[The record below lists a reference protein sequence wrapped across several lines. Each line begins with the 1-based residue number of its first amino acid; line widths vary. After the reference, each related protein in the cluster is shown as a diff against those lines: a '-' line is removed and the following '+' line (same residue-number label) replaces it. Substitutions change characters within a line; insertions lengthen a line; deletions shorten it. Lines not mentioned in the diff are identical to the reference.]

1 MLPVIDARTLF
12 VASALIFVCLLV
24 SVVLAWRELGRMRGP
39 DRLAL
44 SYAAF
49 FVGLVLFSARGHVP
63 SILSITLANVLFVF
77 GAALAHEAIRL
88 FYGLAPTRRLTVW
101 TTAAAAAAFFFFT
114 HVRAEPGIRTILSS
128 ALLASLLGATAW
140 MIWHRRPHGGSQVLE
155 KVTSLALA
163 ASSLLF
169 WARAVAIGSG
179 LVEGEVLR
187 GNLWMALPPLVCT
200 LCAVVWTTALLANAS
215 RRLMNVVQSQN
226 ELLASLLAVTRAAG
240 SASNLDATLERVLE
254 TACSL
259 TGASGSSL
267 LLLDEHGRFSRGLF
281 AEGDSALSIGPEEAS
296 ELLDRGLAGWVVRNR
311 QAALIPDVATD
322 PRWHRLPSQGLLVRS
337 ALSAPIENGPVL
349 FGVLTLV
356 HPEPEHFGEDQQHL
370 IESTTAQVALAIR
383 TAQLD
388 DARQRATGEQ
398 ELVGAVLE
406 VSARGTEAEQIVAD
420 AASAIAL
427 RARSPRAYLA
437 LAGEDGHFRLA
448 GRTDGLASLRP
459 RLDGGLLGRAFEGG
473 VTRQDEISAAG
484 ETSTGDDRPAWT
496 RLVVPVR
503 NLGRTLGL
511 ASFER
516 PGPAAFDEEDVAL
529 AEAIAE
535 AVGLGLG
542 RAALARNREELTR
555 MMVHDLRGPIAGV
568 MGALELLGHA
578 PGLEEADRKL
588 LDAAERNVR
597 RQLKLVEGILEI
609 ARLEEGALPVRQ
621 QDVELFSLVEETVR
635 TMKPAAEAR
644 QLELLTEAPGQ
655 LPVVR
660 ADPGLVVRVLENLVG
675 NAVKFSPP
683 GSGAI
688 RVSARRDGTAV
699 EVFVRDCGPGVEE
712 KVRARVFEKFA
723 VGNQPGRGS
732 GLGLAF
738 CRLAVEAQGGRIWL
752 EHPGPGAVFAF
763 SIPYADAPAS

>member
-44 SYAAF
+44 SYAAL
-49 FVGLVLFSARGHVP
+49 FVGLALFSARGHVP
-63 SILSITLANVLFVF
+63 SILSITAANVLFVF
-77 GAALAHEAIRL
+77 GVALAHEAIRL
-88 FYGLAPTRRLTVW
+88 FYGLSPTRRLTIW
-101 TTAAAAAAFFFFT
+101 TTGAAAAAFLFFT
-114 HVRAEPGIRTILSS
+114 HVRDEPGIRTILSS
-128 ALLASLLGATAW
+128 AFLAALLGATGW
-140 MIWHRRPHGGSQVLE
+140 MIWQRRPRGGTQVLE
-155 KVTSLALA
+155 KVTAIALA

-179 LVEGEVLR
+179 LVEGEILW
-187 GNLWMALPPLVCT
+187 GSPWMALPPLVCT

-215 RRLMNVVQSQN
+215 RRLMNVIQSQN
-226 ELLASLLAVTRAAG
+226 ELLANLLAVTRAAG
-240 SASNLDATLERVLE
+240 SASSLDKTLERVLDA
-254 TACSL
+254 ACSL

-267 LLLDEHGRFSRGLF
+267 LLLDEQGRFSRGLF
-281 AEGDSALSIGPEEAS
+281 AEGDAALAVGPEVAS

-311 QAALIPDVATD
+311 RTALVLDVARD
-322 PRWHRLPSQGLLVRS
+322 ARWHHLAFQGPAVRS
-337 ALSAPIENGPVL
+337 ALSAPIENGPDL

-388 DARQRATGEQ
+388 DARQRAIGEQ
-398 ELVGAVLE
+398 ELVRAVLE
-406 VSARGTEAEQIVAD
+406 VSAAGAEAEQIVAD
-420 AASAIAL
+420 AAEAIAL

-448 GRTDGLASLRP
+448 GRTDGLAVLRP
-459 RLDGGLLGRAFEGG
+459 RLDEELLGRAFEAA
-473 VTRQDEISAAG
+473 VPRQDEISAAG
-484 ETSTGDDRPAWT
+484 EAFSGEGPAWT
-496 RLVVPVR
+496 RLVAPVC

-511 ASFER
+511 ACFER
-516 PGPAAFDEEDVAL
+516 PGSTPFDREDVAL
-529 AEAIAE
+529 AEALAE

-542 RAALARNREELTR
+542 KAALARTREELTR
-555 MMVHDLRGPIAGV
+555 MMVHDLRGPISGV
-568 MGALELLGHA
+568 MGALELLGNA
-578 PGLEEADRKL
+578 PGLEEADLKL

-597 RQLKLVEGILEI
+597 RQLTLVEGILEI
-609 ARLEEGALPVRQ
+609 ARLEEGVLPVRKE
-621 QDVELFSLVEETVR
+621 DLELSPLIEEAVR

-644 QLELLTEAPGQ
+644 RLDLLTEAPDD

-660 ADPGLVVRVLENLVG
+660 ADPSLVVRVLENLVG

-688 RVSARRDGTAV
+688 QVLARRDGTAV

-712 KVRARVFEKFA
+712 KVRARVFEKFT

-763 SIPYADAPAS
+763 SIPYADAPVS

>member
-63 SILSITLANVLFVF
+63 SIFSIALANVLFVF
-77 GAALAHEAIRL
+77 GAALAHEAIRV

-101 TTAAAAAAFFFFT
+101 TTAAAAVAFFFFT
-114 HVRAEPGIRTILSS
+114 QVRDEVGARTVLSS
-128 ALLASLLGATAW
+128 AVLASLLGATAW
-140 MIWHRRPHGGSQVLE
+140 MIWRRRPRGGPQVLE

-163 ASSLLF
+163 VAALLF

-179 LVEGEVLR
+179 LVGGAIVWESP
-187 GNLWMALPPLVCT
+187 WMALPPLICT
-200 LCAVVWTTALLANAS
+200 LCAVVWTTALLANSS
-215 RRLMNVVQSQN
+215 RRLMNVVRSQN

-240 SASNLDATLERVLE
+240 TASSLDTTLEKVLG

-259 TGASGSSL
+259 TGASGASL
-267 LLLDEHGRFSRGLF
+267 LLLDEQGRFSRGLF
-281 AEGDSALSIGPEEAS
+281 AEGDSALALGPAAAA

-311 QAALIPDVATD
+311 QVALIPDVATD
-322 PRWHRLPSQGLLVRS
+322 SRWHHLPAQGPVVRS

-356 HPEPEHFGEDQQHL
+356 HPDPEHFGEDQQHL

-398 ELVGAVLE
+398 ELVNSVLE
-406 VSARGTEAEQIVAD
+406 VSARGTDAEQIVAD
-420 AASAIAL
+420 AARAISL

-448 GRTDGLASLRP
+448 GRTDGLATLRP
-459 RLDGGLLGRAFEGG
+459 PLDEGLLGRAFEQG

-484 ETSTGDDRPAWT
+484 DGPAWT

-503 NLGRTLGL
+503 NLGRNLGL
-511 ASFER
+511 ACFER
-516 PGPAAFDEEDVAL
+516 PGPAAFDQEDVVL
-529 AEAIAE
+529 AEALAE

-542 RAALARNREELTR
+542 KAALARTREELTR

-568 MGALELLGHA
+568 MGALELLGNA
-578 PGLEEADRKL
+578 PGLEGADRKL

-597 RQLKLVEGILEI
+597 RQLILVEGILEI
-609 ARLEEGALPVRQ
+609 ARLEEGVFPVRKEN
-621 QDVELFSLVEETVR
+621 VSLCPLVEDAVR
-635 TMKPAAEAR
+635 TMQPAAEAR
-644 QLELLTEAPGQ
+644 RLELLTEVPDD

-660 ADPGLVVRVLENLVG
+660 TDPGLVVRVLENLVG
-675 NAVKFSPP
+675 NALKFSPP

-688 RVSARRDGTAV
+688 RVSACRDGTAV
-699 EVFVRDCGPGVEE
+699 EVRVRDCGPGVDE
-712 KVRARVFEKFA
+712 KVRGRIFEKFT
-723 VGNQPGRGS
+723 VGSQPGRGS

-752 EHPGPGAVFAF
+752 EHAGPGAVFAF
-763 SIPYADAPAS
+763 SVPFAGAPDS